1 MAAAR
6 SEKIG
11 YGLGD
16 MSSSMF
22 WKIFSYYL
30 PFFYSNIFGLSLE
43 HAAVLLLVTKLWDAV
58 SDPVMGLIADRTTSR
73 WGRYRP
79 YLLWVAVPFAVAG
92 ILTFTTPTWSYSAKL
107 IWAYAT
113 YLLMMTVYTAI
124 NVPYGAMLGV
134 VTDDS
139 RERTVFSSYRM
150 FFAYGG
156 SFLALAIF
164 EPLCD
169 LFTPD
174 TGDMDAAR
182 AVAAQADG
190 WQAAM
195 IVVGTICALL
205 FLLCFRL
212 TRERV
217 APVESPSAGGQSILS
232 DMKSLAGNGPWWILL
247 GVAVAALLFNS
258 IRGGA
263 AAYYFKDFI
272 GEDNLLGGSMILSC
286 GAFLAIGEIAN
297 MLGVVLAVPISLRI
311 GKRMTYIWAMAV
323 SGLLSIVFFFM
334 PATVAGCWAMVVL
347 QIVISAAAGIT
358 FPLLWSM
365 YAGVADYSEL
375 KHGHGSTGLIFS
387 SSSMAQKFGG
397 AFGSALILWLL
408 ASYGYDTSGAAVQ
421 NGEAIFGLRML
432 MSWLPAAGCALAVLL
447 VAIYPLN
454 ETRISEIGEKLA
466 LRRAANK

>member
-1 MAAAR
+1 MREETLRRFLLFSLSTAAAV
-6 SEKIG
+6 G
-11 YGLGD
+11 
-16 MSSSMF
+16 
-22 WKIFSYYL
+22 IFYLSFRYLLPWCL
-30 PFFYSNIFGLSLE
+30 PFLLALLVAALLEPVVLHLQRALRFRRGFSALLLTLTLLFLLGGLLSLLGTTLFSQLNALL
-43 HAAVLLLVTKLWDAV
+43 AAAPAFFDALPEAAEGLLSRLEGSGASGSAWLSRYLREQLMQTV
-58 SDPVMGLIADRTTSR
+58 SDMDS
-73 WGRYRP
+73 
-79 YLLWVAVPFAVAG
+79 LLRS
-92 ILTFTTPTWSYSAKL
+92 LS
-107 IWAYAT
+107 
-113 YLLMMTVYTAI
+113 
-124 NVPYGAMLGV
+124 
-134 VTDDS
+134 
-139 RERTVFSSYRM
+139 
-150 FFAYGG
+150 
-156 SFLALAIF
+156 
-164 EPLCD
+164 
-169 LFTPD
+169 
-174 TGDMDAAR
+174 AR

-334 PATVAGCWAMVVL
+334 PTTVAGCWAMVVL

-365 YAGVADYSEL
+365 YADVADYSEL

>member
-1 MAAAR
+1 
-6 SEKIG
+6 
-11 YGLGD
+11 
-16 MSSSMF
+16 
-22 WKIFSYYL
+22 
-30 PFFYSNIFGLSLE
+30 
-43 HAAVLLLVTKLWDAV
+43 
-58 SDPVMGLIADRTTSR
+58 
-73 WGRYRP
+73 
-79 YLLWVAVPFAVAG
+79 
-92 ILTFTTPTWSYSAKL
+92 
-107 IWAYAT
+107 
-113 YLLMMTVYTAI
+113 
-124 NVPYGAMLGV
+124 
-134 VTDDS
+134 
-139 RERTVFSSYRM
+139 
-150 FFAYGG
+150 
-156 SFLALAIF
+156 
-164 EPLCD
+164 
-169 LFTPD
+169 
-174 TGDMDAAR
+174 MDAAR

-365 YAGVADYSEL
+365 YADVAD
-375 KHGHGSTGLIFS
+375 
-387 SSSMAQKFGG
+387 
-397 AFGSALILWLL
+397 
-408 ASYGYDTSGAAVQ
+408 
-421 NGEAIFGLRML
+421 
-432 MSWLPAAGCALAVLL
+432 
-447 VAIYPLN
+447 
-454 ETRISEIGEKLA
+454 
-466 LRRAANK
+466 

>member
-174 TGDMDAAR
+174 TGDMD
-182 AVAAQADG
+182 
-190 WQAAM
+190 
-195 IVVGTICALL
+195 
-205 FLLCFRL
+205 
-212 TRERV
+212 V

-365 YAGVADYSEL
+365 YADVADYSEL